1 MALRDFVARELY
13 LAPESVSARISE
25 SAAQA
30 NLLSTSAL
38 VGEIQGLRLSPL
50 VHLRFVISSC
60 TFLIDDTAYLPRVAL
75 RAGRYRSVIL

>member
-30 NLLSTSAL
+30 SLLSTSAL
-38 VGEIQGLRLSPL
+38 VGEKFKGLRLSPL

-60 TFLIDDTAYLPRVAL
+60 TFLIDDTA
-75 RAGRYRSVIL
+75 